1 MDREESGDSTEDLNL
16 REDLHEERLLLDRAI
31 GGWRGVIDSGLPTAV
46 FLIAYVL
53 SDSNLTLSA
62 IAALAVVAVL
72 SVIALVRH
80 ASLQQV
86 GAGAAGVAIAAA
98 FSMWTGRA
106 EDFFLPGIITNVA
119 YGSAFLISILVGWP
133 LLGLIIGYL
142 TGQGTH
148 WRSEPSLRRIFAAA
162 SWIWVGLFFGRLLVQ
177 LPLYLAGAVEA
188 LGIVKIVLGW
198 PAFLAAAYFTYRLLA
213 PTYRR
218 LRESKPG

>member
-1 MDREESGDSTEDLNL
+1 MDREEAGDSTKDLDL

-31 GGWRGVIDSGLPTAV
+31 GGWRGIIDSGLPTAV
-46 FLIAYVL
+46 FLVAYVL

-62 IAALAVVAVL
+62 IAALVVVGVL

-133 LLGLIIGYL
+133 LLGVIFGYL

-148 WRSEPSLRRIFAAA
+148 WRSKPSWRRIFAAA

-177 LPLYLAGAVEA
+177 VPLYLAGAVEA

-218 LRESKPG
+218 LRESK

>member
-1 MDREESGDSTEDLNL
+1 MDEDRTEGAPEELDL
-16 REDLHEERLLLDRAI
+16 RGDLHEERLILDRAI
-31 GGWRGVIDSGLPTAV
+31 GGWRGIVDSGLPTAV
-46 FLIAYVL
+46 FLIAYVF
-53 SDSNLTLSA
+53 SESNLMLSA
-62 IAALAVVAVL
+62 ISALVVVAIL

-106 EDFFLPGIITNVA
+106 EDFFLPGIITNLA

-142 TGQGTH
+142 TGQGTD

-218 LRESKPG
+218 LRENKSA

>member
-1 MDREESGDSTEDLNL
+1 MADDDSPDPGDDLNL
-16 REDLHEERLLLDRAI
+16 REDLHAERLLLDRAI
-31 GGWRGVIDSGLPTAV
+31 GGWRGIIDSGLPTAV

-53 SDSNLTLSA
+53 TDSNLAVSA
-62 IAALAVVAVL
+62 IAALVTVAAL
-72 SVIALVRH
+72 SIIALIRH
-80 ASLQQV
+80 SSLQQV
-86 GAGAAGVAIAAA
+86 GAGAAGVAIAAV

-106 EDFFLPGIITNVA
+106 EDFFLPGIITNLA

-133 LLGLIIGYL
+133 LLGVIIGYL
-142 TGQGTH
+142 TGQGSS
-148 WRSEPSLRRIFAAA
+148 WRSESSLRRIFAAA

-213 PTYRR
+213 PTYRK
-218 LRESKPG
+218 LRETKQP